1 MRIVFASGESAPFV
15 KTGGLADVVFGL
27 GKALVNKKHKVMVF
41 VPFYKKVKEHKEN
54 FEWVDAFDVVQGWR
68 RTHANILHLLKDG
81 VDFYF
86 VECDQYFLRDGVYG
100 YNDDEERF
108 CFFSLAVK
116 KAIIHMNLR
125 PDIVHVHDWQ
135 AALIPLMLAD
145 SGLKFR
151 SMLTIHNPAF
161 QGYINP
167 AVLGDL
173 TNLASWYYS
182 SGLLRFNNMV
192 SMLKGGITTCDVI
205 TTVSQTHAQELLSDK
220 VSFNGIGN
228 VIASRQSDMFGIVNG
243 LDVDEFDPSI
253 DNLIPF
259 KYDVNTYAEGK
270 KANKRALLER
280 FGFKDVDSDAP
291 VFGLVSRLTSQK
303 GIDRV
308 LRNVHNFVEK
318 AAKLIVLGQGEYD
331 IEQGLEWASKQ
342 YPENIKIYL
351 GYSNEISHMIY
362 AGSDFFLMPSKFEP
376 CGLGQ
381 LIAMH
386 YGTLPIVAK
395 VGGLADTVNSY
406 FDSRE
411 NATGFGFAS
420 WDENAFDY
428 SIGYVVDMYRA
439 NKLTPLIK
447 RAMKED
453 FTWNRRV
460 NEYISLYKTILKR

>member
-270 KANKRALLER
+270 KANKR
-280 FGFKDVDSDAP
+280 
-291 VFGLVSRLTSQK
+291 
-303 GIDRV
+303 
-308 LRNVHNFVEK
+308 
-318 AAKLIVLGQGEYD
+318 
-331 IEQGLEWASKQ
+331 
-342 YPENIKIYL
+342 
-351 GYSNEISHMIY
+351 
-362 AGSDFFLMPSKFEP
+362 
-376 CGLGQ
+376 
-381 LIAMH
+381 
-386 YGTLPIVAK
+386 
-395 VGGLADTVNSY
+395 
-406 FDSRE
+406 
-411 NATGFGFAS
+411 
-420 WDENAFDY
+420 
-428 SIGYVVDMYRA
+428 
-439 NKLTPLIK
+439 
-447 RAMKED
+447 
-453 FTWNRRV
+453 
-460 NEYISLYKTILKR
+460 